1 MTANDASTTSTTQE
15 APQAQPGPAAS
26 TAYFIST
33 AIPYVNA
40 RPHVGHALEFVLT
53 DTWARWQRQQRR
65 DVFFLSGSDE
75 NSLKNVQA
83 AEALGIST
91 RELVDRNVASFE
103 EMCRTLAISNDDFI
117 RTSIDERHIEGAKK
131 FWQAMVASGDV
142 YYRPYVGLYCV
153 GCEQYYTEDELVN
166 GRCPEHGTVPYLVE
180 EENAFFRLSK
190 YGDQL
195 HELIASDQLQIIPR
209 ERKNEVLRF
218 IEAGLQDFSI
228 SRSRERARD
237 WGVEVPDDPGQVMY
251 VWVDALANY
260 ITALDYATQG
270 ERYQRYWVD
279 APERVHVIGK
289 GILRFHAI
297 YWPAMLLSVG
307 LPLPTHVVVHGY
319 LTIDGQKISKS
330 LGNVID
336 PIEVVEQYGAD
347 ALRYYMLRDFSPF
360 GDGDFTLEKLE
371 TRYRA
376 DLAND
381 LGNLLNRAVSMINR
395 YRDGV
400 VPAMSHEQHGSLED
414 ELAQALAA
422 ASAKVELAM
431 EGYDSQAALVA
442 IWEAVNRTN
451 TYVEVAAPWTLAR
464 AEKAGEI
471 PTERLDTVLVALA
484 IAISRI
490 AWLVQPFLPETADKI
505 TAQLGSSVVGGIPLA
520 GQRVTQPE
528 PIFPKLDDE
537 AAG

>member
-1 MTANDASTTSTTQE
+1 
-15 APQAQPGPAAS
+15 
-26 TAYFIST
+26 
-33 AIPYVNA
+33 
-40 RPHVGHALEFVLT
+40 
-53 DTWARWQRQQRR
+53 
-65 DVFFLSGSDE
+65 
-75 NSLKNVQA
+75 
-83 AEALGIST
+83 
-91 RELVDRNVASFE
+91 
-103 EMCRTLAISNDDFI
+103 
-117 RTSIDERHIEGAKK
+117 
-131 FWQAMVASGDV
+131 
-142 YYRPYVGLYCV
+142 
-153 GCEQYYTEDELVN
+153 
-166 GRCPEHGTVPYLVE
+166 
-180 EENAFFRLSK
+180 
-190 YGDQL
+190 
-195 HELIASDQLQIIPR
+195 
-209 ERKNEVLRF
+209 
-218 IEAGLQDFSI
+218 
-228 SRSRERARD
+228 
-237 WGVEVPDDPGQVMY
+237 MY

-260 ITALDYATQG
+260 ITALDYATGG
-270 ERYQRYWVD
+270 ERFARYWLQ

-307 LPLPTHVVVHGY
+307 LPLPTHIVVHGY

-336 PIEVVEQYGAD
+336 PIEVVERYGAD

-395 YRDGV
+395 YRDGI
-400 VPAMSHEQHGSLED
+400 VPAMSHAQHSSLED

-422 ASAKVELAM
+422 ASAKAELAM

-442 IWEAVNRTN
+442 IWEAVNRAN

-520 GQRVTQPE
+520 GQRVAKPE